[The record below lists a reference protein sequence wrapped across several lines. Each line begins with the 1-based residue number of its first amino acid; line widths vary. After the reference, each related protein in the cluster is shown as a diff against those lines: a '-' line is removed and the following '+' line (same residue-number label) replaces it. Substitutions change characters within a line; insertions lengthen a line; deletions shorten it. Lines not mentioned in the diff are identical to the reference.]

1 MKKQRT
7 DRNFLNK
14 PAYPGGKNAMST
26 FIKQHLKYPEEAQK
40 LGIKGIVQVK
50 ITISSSGN
58 VIDTEVVHSLGHGCD
73 EEATRVAA
81 LLKFEVPKNRGV
93 KVKFFKRVNF
103 GFGRVQVQKKL
114 QKKASPQHS
123 QQIYSST
130 SPTITSYTYN
140 VVSTPTPT
148 KEIKKPDTGK

>member
-1 MKKQRT
+1 MKKKST

-50 ITISSSGN
+50 ITISSAGN
-58 VIDTEVVHSLGHGCD
+58 VIDTDVKHSLGHGCD
-73 EEATRVAA
+73 EEAIRVAK

-93 KVKFFKRVNF
+93 KVKFFRRVNF
-103 GFGRVQVQKKL
+103 GFGRVPVQKKL
-114 QKKASPQHS
+114 QMKSTTMQS
-123 QQIYSST
+123 QQTYSST
-130 SPTITSYTYN
+130 SSSITSYTYN
-140 VVSTPTPT
+140 VVSKPTP
-148 KEIKKPDTGK
+148 KPEIKKPVKRN

>member
-14 PAYPGGKNAMST
+14 PAYPGGKNAMFT

-58 VIDTEVVHSLGHGCD
+58 VIDTEVLHSLGHGCD
-73 EEATRVAA
+73 EEATRVAG

-93 KVKFFKRVNF
+93 KVKFFKRINF
-103 GFGRVQVQKKL
+103 GFGRVQTQKKL
-114 QKKASPQHS
+114 QKKPPREQPPQT
-123 QQIYSST
+123 YSST
-130 SPTITSYTYN
+130 SQTITSYTYN
-140 VVSTPTPT
+140 VVTKPNSP
-148 KEIKKPDTGK
+148 KEIKKPGIG

>member
-1 MKKQRT
+1 MKKKST

-50 ITISSSGN
+50 ITISSAGN
-58 VIDTEVVHSLGHGCD
+58 VIDAEVKHSLGHGCD
-73 EEATRVAA
+73 EESIRVAK

-93 KVKFFKRVNF
+93 KVKFFRRVNF
-103 GFGRVQVQKKL
+103 GFGRVPVQKKL
-114 QKKASPQHS
+114 QKKAVSSQPQ
-123 QQIYSST
+123 QTYSST
-130 SPTITSYTYN
+130 SQSITSYTYN
-140 VVSTPTPT
+140 VISKPAP
-148 KEIKKPDTGK
+148 KPGIKQPIKGN